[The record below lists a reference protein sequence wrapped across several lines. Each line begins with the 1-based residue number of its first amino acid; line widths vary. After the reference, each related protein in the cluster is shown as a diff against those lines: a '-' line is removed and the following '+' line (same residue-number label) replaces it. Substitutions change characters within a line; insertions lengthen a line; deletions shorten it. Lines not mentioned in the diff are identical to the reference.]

1 MHAVFQEPIAH
12 SSLRVLL
19 VEDNIDEAELIEEL
33 LLETSWGRSIIL
45 QRVERLSEARETLS
59 KEKFDAILL
68 DLSLPDSQGFETVIK
83 LKQENQNI
91 PIVVLTSRADE
102 ELALQLILAG
112 AQDYLVKRKIDSE
125 LLIRSLRYAIERQH
139 SQEILHHSEEKYRFV
154 VNNVKEVIFQTDAD
168 GNWTFINPAWTE
180 ITGFSAEETLQTPF
194 LSYVHLDDI
203 PLYQEKQAEVSGNC
217 KTNKDDSRYEI
228 RLRTKSGG
236 FRYVDIDERLSF
248 APDGSICSRTGTL
261 KDITEQKS
269 AMLALRSSEARLR
282 GYFENSLVG
291 IAIYAPLPEKGEGE
305 SQKSK
310 VKSQKQEGEGKR
322 EGLPTPFLSSQ
333 KELYWIEA
341 NDALCKILG
350 YPSDELLRHSWLELI
365 HPSDREAN
373 WQQLSKV
380 LTGEIDGYVLDERL
394 LRKDGNTVY
403 TRVSVS
409 CIKNEAGSLDR
420 LIAVFLDISD
430 RKRAEA
436 ALKQQAAAI
445 AAATD
450 GIAILNSN
458 GDYIYINDAHLK
470 IFGYDR
476 AEELLGKSWQVLYD
490 ETELQRFTKEIYP
503 SFLQQGCC
511 RTEARGRRR
520 DGTTFPQEVT
530 VTLLEGG
537 ERLCIIR
544 DITERKQAEEALRE
558 SQLFIQR
565 IAEATPNLWYIYD
578 RIEERNVYTN
588 RELAAVLGYTPEEI
602 HLMGEALLPNIIHP
616 EDWPTFLEYVKQW
629 ETASDGDILEIEYRV
644 RDAKGEWR
652 TLMGRETPF
661 ARTPDGKVKQILGTA
676 TDITE
681 RKGVEEEL
689 AARATQ
695 SALRSDIGLALTGA
709 DDFPVMLRRCC
720 EALVEHLDAAFARI
734 WTIELNPNILE
745 LQASAG
751 IYTHIDG
758 THARIAVGSFK
769 IGLIAAEKK
778 PYMTN
783 DLHNDP
789 RISNPEWAR
798 QEGMEAFAGYPL
810 IVEDRVVGVMAIF
823 ARTSLKANILDTLE
837 SIASQVALGIERKR
851 ASEALLVTNERLQ
864 LAMEGSGLGL
874 WDWHV
879 NTKDSYFDP
888 QWKKML
894 GYEMEEIENNY
905 ESFLR
910 LVHPE
915 DLPRVEESKN
925 AHLVGAT
932 TVYEIEF
939 RMRSKQGK
947 WKWILS
953 HGKVTE
959 RDEIGQPLRMTGT
972 HRDITHRK
980 QAEEKL
986 RLYQE
991 IFLNSIDAIGIIDP
1005 DGFYLEQN
1013 AAHQELFG
1021 YSDTELKGQTP
1032 QLIGKEDFVPVAESL
1047 AAIGKFRGE
1056 ITCHTKDG
1064 KIVEIDASAFAVL
1077 NHAGNVLCYVGVIRD
1092 ITERKQAEEE
1102 RQKFVSLIENSSD
1115 FISQA
1120 SLDGKICFV
1129 NEAGRRLVGLE
1140 DLSAAFSTNILDYVP
1155 QALHQ
1160 EFSQTILATAL
1171 SEGRW
1176 QGETQLQHFRN
1187 GKIIDVLMNVF
1198 LVKHPKTK
1206 EPICLAA
1213 VVRDISSS
1221 KQVERSLR
1229 QSEQRLGQL
1238 FLRER
1243 LVSSIAIRVRSSL
1256 NLTQTLSTTTEE
1268 VRQLLSTDRVVIYR
1282 FRPDCTGYIIVE
1294 SVNEPWMSLLG
1305 REIQDECFKRSYF
1318 ALYGK
1323 GRIRAIDDI
1332 YGSGLKDCHIALL
1345 EQFQVRANLV
1355 VPIIIQDGGI
1365 LEGGDEASESDLY
1378 PQCSTPQ
1385 AQLWGLLIAHE
1396 CQGARTWTEAETELL
1411 RQLSVQLAIAIQ
1423 QSTLFERSQQ
1433 AREEAL
1439 QASRMKSLFLA
1450 NMSHEIRTPMNGVV
1464 GMTDL
1469 LLKTELTAEQLD
1481 FVQTLRISAQTLL
1494 TLINDILDF
1503 SKLEA
1508 GEMRLEKVDFDL
1520 NVCLEE
1526 VLDLLAPSAENKGL
1540 ELAGLIDRNV
1550 NRQINGDPARLRQIL
1565 MNLVGNAIKFTDK
1578 GEVVIEVTVGGNSTH
1593 PPLPPSPTPPS
1604 SLLFSVRDTGIG
1616 IGPEGK
1622 KKLFQSFSQVDDSTT
1637 RQYGGTGLGLAI
1649 CKQLVE
1655 LMGGEI
1661 GVESTFGVGSTFWFT
1676 LPLTP
1681 PISPSPPTPE
1691 VTSLSGLKM
1700 LVVSNR
1706 PTVRKIVRSLATW
1719 WGMEV
1724 SETDRAWM
1732 AMIAVRN
1739 ATAENRPYDIALVDM
1754 QLEELSDKTLQR
1766 TITSEPLMQQTKWV
1780 LLTQA
1785 KQRENIKHL
1794 VEGGLADYLTKP
1806 VKATRLFDCL
1816 VNATKKD
1823 RESGKVKSQK
1833 SKVKIPPLPLTPHPS
1848 PTPTQNFKILLVED
1862 TPVNQK
1868 VGLNQLKVLGYQA
1881 DCVNNGQE
1889 AIDILA
1895 SQDYDIVLMDCQM
1908 PVMDGYEATKRL
1920 RRLYGTRHTIVAMTA
1935 NALVGERE
1943 KCLAAGMDDYISKPI
1958 DINQLQTVL
1967 ERWVSQL
1974 QIKKESQKSKVKNQK
1989 SPHSWS
1995 PGLLV
2000 SPTIVASSADV
2011 IDIERLHQITKG
2023 DAEFQAELLQAF
2035 VEDGEMYIQE
2045 AKQAI
2050 LSGDCDALARRAH
2063 QIKGGSATVAIRLM
2077 PDIADWLETQAKL
2090 NNLEGADE
2098 AIAELESIF
2107 ENVKNFVANSS

>member
-1 MHAVFQEPIAH
+1 M
-12 SSLRVLL
+12 
-19 VEDNIDEAELIEEL
+19 
-33 LLETSWGRSIIL
+33 
-45 QRVERLSEARETLS
+45 
-59 KEKFDAILL
+59 
-68 DLSLPDSQGFETVIK
+68 
-83 LKQENQNI
+83 
-91 PIVVLTSRADE
+91 
-102 ELALQLILAG
+102 
-112 AQDYLVKRKIDSE
+112 
-125 LLIRSLRYAIERQH
+125 
-139 SQEILHHSEEKYRFV
+139 
-154 VNNVKEVIFQTDAD
+154 
-168 GNWTFINPAWTE
+168 
-180 ITGFSAEETLQTPF
+180 
-194 LSYVHLDDI
+194 
-203 PLYQEKQAEVSGNC
+203 
-217 KTNKDDSRYEI
+217 
-228 RLRTKSGG
+228 
-236 FRYVDIDERLSF
+236 
-248 APDGSICSRTGTL
+248 
-261 KDITEQKS
+261 
-269 AMLALRSSEARLR
+269 
-282 GYFENSLVG
+282 
-291 IAIYAPLPEKGEGE
+291 
-305 SQKSK
+305 
-310 VKSQKQEGEGKR
+310 
-322 EGLPTPFLSSQ
+322 
-333 KELYWIEA
+333 
-341 NDALCKILG
+341 
-350 YPSDELLRHSWLELI
+350 RHSWLELI
-365 HPSDREAN
+365 HPLDRDAN
-373 WQQLSKV
+373 WQQLLKV
-380 LTGEIDGYVLDERL
+380 LTGEIDDCVLDTRL
-394 LRKDGNTVY
+394 LRKDGNIVY

-445 AAATD
+445 AAASD

-458 GDYIYINDAHLK
+458 GEYIYLNDAQLK

-476 AEELLGKSWQVLYD
+476 TEELLGKSWQVLYD
-490 ETELQRFTKEIYP
+490 EAELQRFTKEIYP

-511 RTEARGRRR
+511 RTEARGLRR

-558 SQLFIQR
+558 SQRFIQR

-578 RIEERNVYTN
+578 RIEQRNIYTN

-602 HLMGEALLPNIIHP
+602 KIMGEALLPNIIHP
-616 EDWPTFLEYVKQW
+616 EDWAVFSKYVKQW

-652 TLMGRETPF
+652 TFMGRETPF

-681 RKGVEEEL
+681 RKRVEQEL
-689 AARATQ
+689 AERAKQ

-709 DDFPVMLRRCC
+709 GDLGAMLRRCC
-720 EALVEHLDAAFARI
+720 EALVEHLNAAFARI
-734 WTIELNPNILE
+734 WTIELNPNILQ

-758 THARIAVGSFK
+758 GHARIPVGSFK

-851 ASEALLVTNERLQ
+851 ASEALQVSNERLQ
-864 LAMEGSGLGL
+864 LAMEGSALGL

-894 GYEMEEIENNY
+894 GYEVEEIENNY

-932 TVYEIEF
+932 PVYEIEF
-939 RMRSKQGK
+939 RMLSKQGT

-991 IFLNSIDAIGIIDP
+991 IFLNSTDAIGIIDP

-1021 YSDTELKGQTP
+1021 YSDAELKGQTP
-1032 QLIGKEDFVPVAESL
+1032 QLIGKEDFVLVAESL

-1077 NHAGNVLCYVGVIRD
+1077 NHTGNVGCYVGVIRD

-1120 SLDGKICFV
+1120 SLDGKICFL
-1129 NEAGRRLVGLE
+1129 NEAGRRLVGLK
-1140 DLSAAFSTNILDYVP
+1140 DLSAVFSTNILDYVP

-1198 LVKHPKTK
+1198 LVKDPKTK

-1213 VVRDISSS
+1213 VVRDISTS

-1243 LVSSIAIRVRSSL
+1243 LVSSIAHRVRSSL

-1282 FRPDCTGYIIVE
+1282 FRPDCSGYIIVE
-1294 SVNEPWMSLLG
+1294 SVNEPWISLLG
-1305 REIQDECFKRSYF
+1305 REIQDRCFNNSYF
-1318 ALYGK
+1318 ALYGQ

-1332 YGSGLKDCHIALL
+1332 YGGDLKDCHIALL
-1345 EQFQVRANLV
+1345 EQFQVRANLI

-1365 LEGGDEASESDLY
+1365 LEAGNEASESDLY
-1378 PQCSTPQ
+1378 PQCPTPQ

-1469 LLKTELTAEQLD
+1469 LLKTELTAEQRD

-1540 ELAGLIDRNV
+1540 ELAGLVDRNV

-1578 GEVVIEVTVGGNSTH
+1578 GEVVIEVTIAGNPTH
-1593 PPLPPSPTPPS
+1593 GEQESQKSKVKSQNSSSSVFPPPLPPSLTPPL

-1616 IGPEGK
+1616 ISPEGK

-1637 RQYGGTGLGLAI
+1637 REYGGTGLGLAI

-1681 PISPSPPTPE
+1681 PISPSSPTPE

-1724 SETDRAWM
+1724 SETDRTWM

-1785 KQRENIKHL
+1785 KQREKIKDL
-1794 VEGGLADYLTKP
+1794 VEEGLADYLTKP
-1806 VKATRLFDCL
+1806 VKATRLFDSL
-1816 VNATKKD
+1816 LNAAN
-1823 RESGKVKSQK
+1823 RENGRVKSQK
-1833 SKVKIPPLPLTPHPS
+1833 SKVKIPPLPLTPHSS

-1908 PVMDGYEATKRL
+1908 PVMDGYEATRRL
-1920 RRLYGTRHTIVAMTA
+1920 RRLYGTRHKIVAMTA

-1958 DINQLQTVL
+1958 DLNQLQTVL

-1974 QIKKESQKSKVKNQK
+1974 QIKNQK
-1989 SPHSWS
+1989 IEMESDISESITSGNFSTAKGKDSPKNSIAD
-1995 PGLLV
+1995 L
-2000 SPTIVASSADV
+2000 TTVASSVDI
-2011 IDIERLHQITKG
+2011 IDIERLHQICKG
-2023 DAEFQAELLQAF
+2023 DVEFQAELLQAF

-2050 LSGDCDALARRAH
+2050 LSGDCDTLARRAH

-2077 PDIADWLETQAKL
+2077 PDIADRLESQAKL

-2098 AIAELESIF
+2098 AIAELERIF